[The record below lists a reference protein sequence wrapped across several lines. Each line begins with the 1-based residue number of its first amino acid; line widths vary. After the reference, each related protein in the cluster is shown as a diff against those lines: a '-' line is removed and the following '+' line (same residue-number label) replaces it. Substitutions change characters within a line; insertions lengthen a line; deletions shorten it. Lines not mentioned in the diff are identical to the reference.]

1 MYDRYLSSGDI
12 QNEIIQLYKSELLNI
27 LLKDFNGTFSSQ
39 CDGIQ
44 DISGSE
50 QDILVV
56 RYLHK
61 N

>member
-1 MYDRYLSSGDI
+1 M
-12 QNEIIQLYKSELLNI
+12 
-27 LLKDFNGTFSSQ
+27 LLKYINVTFSIQ

-56 RYLHK
+56 CYLTYK
-61 N
+61 LEIKEICIGICNMTEATNWEIYKI

>member
-1 MYDRYLSSGDI
+1 MDV
-12 QNEIIQLYKSELLNI
+12 
-27 LLKDFNGTFSSQ
+27 NGSFSIQ

-56 RYLHK
+56 RYLT
-61 N
+61 

>member
-1 MYDRYLSSGDI
+1 M
-12 QNEIIQLYKSELLNI
+12 NEFNE
-27 LLKDFNGTFSSQ
+27 FNGSFSIQ

-56 RYLHK
+56 RYLT
-61 N
+61 